1 MRKFL
6 VVAASS
12 LALAACGMHG
22 QDNETDASNE
32 QSAAAATDYGYE
44 TYADDNLAD
53 TMASNDAMAGKGDA
67 MAGAD
72 DAIPDSEE
80 RPIMQAQVVLDR
92 VGFGPGVI
100 DGKMGMSTTNALNG
114 FQTANNLQVTGKLD
128 DATKQALAEYDGIA
142 ATRVVTIPQTW
153 GRETYYKTPD
163 DAEDQAKMQR
173 LGYSS
178 LDEKLAE
185 RFHTTVEVLKQ
196 LNPNGRPAGMVAT
209 TSGTPSPGAT
219 ASATASPSPTP
230 SATSSASPSPTPSA
244 SGTGFTPQP
253 GPASYFKPGQQIRV
267 PNIGGD
273 RIAPGAVEDRTWQQT
288 LASLGVGSEQ
298 PQVDRIVVSKSKD
311 TLKAYQGEK
320 LVAEFTV
327 SSGSSEF
334 PLPIGEWKIVGVAHN
349 PPYSYSPEVLSG
361 GRKSGESYKLPPG
374 PNGPVGVVWIDLSKE
389 HYGIHGTPDPSTIG
403 RAQSHGCVRLTN
415 WDAARLA
422 QMVSQSTQVIFES

>member
-1 MRKFL
+1 MRKYF

-22 QDNETDASNE
+22 QDNETQDTA
-32 QSAAAATDYGYE
+32 QPTAASAANDYGYD
-44 TYADDNLAD
+44 TYGDDNLAD
-53 TMASNDAMAGKGDA
+53 TMASNDAAGQNGSA
-67 MAGAD
+67 QAGGEAT
-72 DAIPDSEE
+72 IPDPEQ
-80 RPIMQAQVVLDR
+80 RPVMQAQVVLDR
-92 VGFGPGVI
+92 IGFGPGVI

-114 FQTANNLQVTGKLD
+114 FQTANDLEVTGELD
-128 DATKQALAEYDGIA
+128 EATKQALAQYDTIP
-142 ATRVVTIPQTW
+142 ATRVVTIPRNW
-153 GRETYYKTPD
+153 GSQTYYKTPD

-185 RFHTTVEVLKQ
+185 RFHTTVDVLKQ
-196 LNPNGRPAGMVAT
+196 LNPNGRPAGMEAPASGSP
-209 TSGTPSPGAT
+209 TSG
-219 ASATASPSPTP
+219 ASASPSPTP
-230 SATSSASPSPTPSA
+230 SATASASPSPSASA
-244 SGTGFTPQP
+244 SGTAFTPQP
-253 GPASYFKPGQQIRV
+253 GPTSYFKAGQQIRV

-273 RIAPGAVEDRTWQQT
+273 RIAHGAIDDKSWQQT

-334 PLPIGEWKIVGVAHN
+334 PLPIGEWKIVGIAHN

-361 GRKSGESYKLPPG
+361 GKKSGESYKLPPG